1 MKNNTLLK
9 ERRKIMIYEET
20 YDHASIKN
28 AKQGEFVHN
37 LNEALNKKH
46 EQQKQAVRTRRN
58 MLKKYLTET
67 GDKNVLSIAQTTYI
81 NINMLRRDLSFFKLQ
96 TKGGFIV

>member
-1 MKNNTLLK
+1 
-9 ERRKIMIYEET
+9 MIYEE
-20 YDHASIKN
+20 YDYATIKN
-28 AKQGEFVHN
+28 YEQGQFVRN

-58 MLKKYLTET
+58 MLKKYLAET
-67 GDKNVLSIAQTTYI
+67 GDKNVLKISQTTYI
-81 NINMLRRDLSFFKLQ
+81 NINTLRRDLSFLKLH

>member
-1 MKNNTLLK
+1 
-9 ERRKIMIYEET
+9 MIYEET

-46 EQQKQAVRTRRN
+46 EQQKQDVRTRRN
-58 MLKKYLTET
+58 MLKKYLAET
-67 GDKNVLSIAQTTYI
+67 GDKNIIHVAEMTGI
-81 NINMLRRDLSFFKLQ
+81 NFHTLRRDLIAMKLH
-96 TKGGFIV
+96 TKMGFIQ

>member
-1 MKNNTLLK
+1 
-9 ERRKIMIYEET
+9 MIYEET

-46 EQQKQAVRTRRN
+46 EQQKQEVRIRRN
-58 MLKKYLTET
+58 MLNKYLSET
-67 GDKNVLSIAQTTYI
+67 GDKNVLHIAEVTGVNFHT
-81 NINMLRRDLSFFKLQ
+81 LRKDLSFMKLH